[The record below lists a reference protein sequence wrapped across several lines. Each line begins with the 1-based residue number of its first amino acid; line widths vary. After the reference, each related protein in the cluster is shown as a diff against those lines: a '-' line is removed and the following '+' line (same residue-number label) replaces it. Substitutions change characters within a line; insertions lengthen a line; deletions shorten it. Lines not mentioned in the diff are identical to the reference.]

1 MYPIYL
7 EQNRTEKEVK
17 LLTEPKQNRGQII
30 MIPKVI
36 QVGSGGYGS
45 FYLDY
50 IFDES
55 KTFPAQLVAVIDPF
69 ADKSSNF
76 EKIKELNIPIFDTLE
91 EFYKENTADLAII
104 ATPIHLHSQ
113 QSCYAMEHGSDVL
126 CEKPISGTLKDAL
139 KMQKTSHK
147 TGQNLAIGYQLA
159 FDDVMQQLK
168 SKILNDELGKAE
180 YYKCCVCWSRTKS
193 YYQRNNWAGR
203 IVTDSGIQI
212 FDSPL
217 NNATAH
223 YLNIMYYLAGKNQ
236 KTSAY
241 PKSMKSEVYRA
252 NQTENF
258 DTAFLKIKTDADV
271 DIFFETSHAVHSN
284 KGPSFELHFEKAIVT
299 FEAWK
304 SFEPVIKYNDGRH
317 AEKMGPLD
325 QNTHNKLLMS
335 IENIGKDEESL
346 CSIESA
352 MPHLLTVN
360 KIQEDINIIDFPET
374 LIKKEIKD
382 DGDELTYVTGLTEVM
397 IECFEEN
404 KLPSEAKILWS
415 KPAREQNF

>member
-1 MYPIYL
+1 
-7 EQNRTEKEVK
+7 
-17 LLTEPKQNRGQII
+17 

-50 IFDES
+50 ILDEN
-55 KTFPAQLVAVIDPF
+55 KKFPAKLIAVIDPF

-76 EKIKELNIPIFDTLE
+76 EKLKEKNIPIFDTLE
-91 EFYKENTADLAII
+91 DFYKENKADLAII

-113 QSCYAMEHGSDVL
+113 QSCYAMEHGTDVL
-126 CEKPISGTLKDAL
+126 CEKPISGTLADAL
-139 KMQKTSHK
+139 KMKDTSDK
-147 TGQNLAIGYQLA
+147 TGRNLAIGYQLV
-159 FDDVMQQLK
+159 FEDVIQELK
-168 SKILNDELGKAE
+168 SKILNGELGKPE

-193 YYQRNNWAGR
+193 YYERNNWAGR

-223 YLNIMYYLAGKNQ
+223 YLNIMYYLAGKEQ
-236 KTSAY
+236 KKSSS
-241 PKSMKSEVYRA
+241 PKSMISEVYRA
-252 NQTENF
+252 NQVENF

-271 DIFFETSHAVHSN
+271 DIFFETSHAVHSDR
-284 KGPSFELHFEKAIVT
+284 GPFFELHFEKAIVT
-299 FEAWK
+299 FEVGK
-304 SFEPVIKYNDGRH
+304 SFVPTIKYNDGRPT
-317 AEKMGPLD
+317 EVMGFLN
-325 QNTHNKLLMS
+325 QNVYNKLLRS
-335 IENIGKDEESL
+335 IENIGKKEKSL

-360 KIQEDINIIDFPET
+360 KIQENIKIIDFPET
-374 LIKKEIKD
+374 LIKKESKEK
-382 DGDELTYVTGLTEVM
+382 GDELTYVTGLKEVM
-397 IECFEEN
+397 IECFKEN

-415 KPAREQNF
+415 KPAREQSF